1 VPVQELRCVVPKG
14 EELRAA
20 DLAWLPALSGL
31 KALSVQVGSER
42 GGQQVGGGGA
52 HLVAW
57 SIA

>member
-1 VPVQELRCVVPKG
+1 MVPKG